1 MPDPVDAR
9 LQMLEHS
16 LYDMHAR
23 LARTEDSYAYVN
35 QRCHV
40 LTESLMR
47 CHQVCS
53 LICSLKSYTYRPS
66 GTMSSQTA
74 SRRWSLTQSI
84 KYTRMVGLYRLNA
97 GSARANQCSDHD
109 AK

>member
-1 MPDPVDAR
+1 MPDPVETR
-9 LQMLEHS
+9 LQILEHS

-53 LICSLKSYTYRPS
+53 LLCSTFSYTYTPS
-66 GTMSSQTA
+66 GIMSSPTA
-74 SRRWSLTQSI
+74 SRPWSLIQII
-84 KYTRMVGLYRLNA
+84 KYIRMVRLHSLGCPNA
-97 GSARANQCSDHD
+97 AG
-109 AK
+109 

>member
-1 MPDPVDAR
+1 MPDPVETR

-16 LYDMHAR
+16 LYDMHNR

-53 LICSLKSYTYRPS
+53 LLSSFTIQYLPINPYS
-66 GTMSSQTA
+66 GIMSFQTV
-74 SRRWSLTQSI
+74 SRHWSLIQSI
-84 KYTRMVGLYRLNA
+84 KYIKMVGIDLP
-97 GSARANQCSDHD
+97 QW
-109 AK
+109 K

>member
-1 MPDPVDAR
+1 MPDPVEAR

-35 QRCHV
+35 QRCNV

-47 CHQVCS
+47 CHQVC
-53 LICSLKSYTYRPS
+53 LPS
-66 GTMSSQTA
+66 GSS
-74 SRRWSLTQSI
+74 
-84 KYTRMVGLYRLNA
+84 MFLYLLA
-97 GSARANQCSDHD
+97 AAVEL
-109 AK
+109 